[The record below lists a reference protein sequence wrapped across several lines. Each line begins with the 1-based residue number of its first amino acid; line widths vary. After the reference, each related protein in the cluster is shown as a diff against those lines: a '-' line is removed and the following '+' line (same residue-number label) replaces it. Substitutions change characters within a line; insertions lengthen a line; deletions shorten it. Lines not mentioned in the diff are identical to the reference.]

1 MRSLVAGGAGFI
13 GSHLC
18 SSLLEKGNTV
28 ICVDNLITGSKK
40 NIEKLLDN
48 NRFTF
53 IEHDITNQFNNATI
67 QQIGTVDYIYH
78 LASSASPIQY
88 QNHPLE
94 TLHVN
99 SIGTEHMLTLAKE
112 TGAKILYASTSEV
125 YGDPLEHPQKEN
137 YWGNVNSFGP
147 RSCYDESKRF
157 GEALVYTYIKKF
169 TVDARI
175 IRIFNTYGPNMEK
188 NDGRVISNFINQAL
202 SDKPITLYG
211 NGLQTR
217 SFCYIADMVEGIIR
231 AMETENTKGA
241 VINLGNP
248 DERSVRD
255 IALLVKQM
263 TRSKSDIVY
272 QDLPEDDPARRQPD
286 ISNAKQLLNWKPSI
300 SLEEGL
306 EKTIQYFS
314 NL

>member
-53 IEHDITNQFNNATI
+53 IEHDITDQFNNATI
-67 QQIGTVDYIYH
+67 QQIGTIDFIYH
-78 LASSASPIQY
+78 LASPASPIQY

-99 SIGTEHMLTLAKE
+99 SVGTENMLMLAKE
-112 TGAKILYASTSEV
+112 NGAKILYASTSEV

-211 NGLQTR
+211 DGSQTR
-217 SFCYIADMVEGIIR
+217 SFCYVNDMVEGIIR

>member
-188 NDGRVISNFINQAL
+188 NDGRVVSNFIIQAL
-202 SDKPITLYG
+202 SGKPMTIYG
-211 NGLQTR
+211 DGLQTR

-306 EKTIQYFS
+306 KKTIQYFS

>member
-67 QQIGTVDYIYH
+67 QQIGTIDFIYH
-78 LASSASPIQY
+78 LASPASPIQY

-137 YWGNVNSFGP
+137 YSASFFCQ
-147 RSCYDESKRF
+147 RKH
-157 GEALVYTYIKKF
+157 
-169 TVDARI
+169 
-175 IRIFNTYGPNMEK
+175 M
-188 NDGRVISNFINQAL
+188 L
-202 SDKPITLYG
+202 S
-211 NGLQTR
+211 
-217 SFCYIADMVEGIIR
+217 A
-231 AMETENTKGA
+231 
-241 VINLGNP
+241 
-248 DERSVRD
+248 
-255 IALLVKQM
+255 
-263 TRSKSDIVY
+263 
-272 QDLPEDDPARRQPD
+272 
-286 ISNAKQLLNWKPSI
+286 
-300 SLEEGL
+300 
-306 EKTIQYFS
+306 
-314 NL
+314 